1 MKYGIHATYVLCMWG
16 DLCSWCNG
24 DKILNEMQSILAPEL
39 LVLSPL
45 STSEAVYCKAVIAS
59 VSDVE
64 KND

>member
-1 MKYGIHATYVLCMWG
+1 MWG